1 MAAAT
6 RASSKACLA
15 YRSEEFMVSRID
27 VPVLIVGAGPVGMM
41 GAILLHQLGVEARL
55 IDRRAEAGRAPAAHV
70 VNARTFEICRSAG
83 VDMDALGALTGDPA
97 DAGQSIW
104 MTRLAG
110 EALMSLPFERQDDS
124 VLALTPTPLR
134 NLGQHHFER
143 ILGQTL
149 ASKGAAKIEFGMQW
163 ESAEQH
169 EDAVVSRVRDLSTN
183 AVQEIRSEFVIAADG
198 AGSRIRES
206 LGIEMIGPPKL
217 QSFVMIHFEA
227 DLREIVKDH
236 PGILYWISDPE
247 AGGTFVAHDIDRE
260 WVYMSPFDSDAE
272 RAEDYTP
279 ERCKDLVLR
288 AIGGP
293 APPIKVETIST
304 WTMSAQ
310 VAERFR
316 DDRIF
321 LVGDA
326 AHRFPP
332 TGGLGLNSGVQDVH
346 GLAWRIAGVRHGWAS
361 DRVLDS
367 YEAERRPVAQ
377 YNADQ
382 SLRNAMKLIEVPAAL
397 GILEDPTTARM
408 QTTLDDPAGRQR
420 TIEAIANQAEHFDML
435 GLQLGFRYEKGAVI
449 PDGSAPPEVG
459 NPVREYVPTSRP
471 GARLPHAWVE
481 KSGRR
486 VSTLDLIKPG
496 SFTLLTSKPSEIWAD
511 AVKRIDGV
519 PLEYVAIGRDAMDS
533 EGLWARVSGIEPDGA
548 LLIRPDQHVGWRA
561 TSPPDD
567 PAKTLNEAVTRILTD

>member
-1 MAAAT
+1 M
-6 RASSKACLA
+6 
-15 YRSEEFMVSRID
+15 MSRID
-27 VPVLIVGAGPVGMM
+27 VPVLIVGAGPVGTM
-41 GAILLHQLGVEARL
+41 GAILLHQLGIEARL
-55 IDRRAEAGRAPAAHV
+55 IDRREEAGRAPAAHV
-70 VNARTFEICRSAG
+70 VNARTFEICRAAG

-97 DAGQSIW
+97 DAGHAIW

-110 EALMSLPFERQDDS
+110 EALASLPFERQDDS

-134 NLGQHHFER
+134 NLGQHHFEK
-143 ILGQTL
+143 ILQQTL
-149 ASKGAAKIEFGMQW
+149 ASKGAARIEFGQQW
-163 ESAEQH
+163 ESSDQR
-169 EDAVVSRVRDLSTN
+169 EDGIVSRIRDLSTDT
-183 AVQEIRSEFVIAADG
+183 VHEIRSQYVIAADG
-198 AGSRIRES
+198 AGSRIRKS

-227 DLREIVKDH
+227 NLREIVKDH

-260 WVYMSPFDSDAE
+260 WVYMVPFDSEVESAD
-272 RAEDYTP
+272 DYTK
-279 ERCKDLVLR
+279 ERCEELVLR
-288 AIGGP
+288 GIGGP

-332 TGGLGLNSGVQDVH
+332 TGGLGLNSGVQDMH
-346 GLAWRIAGVRHGWAS
+346 GLAWRVAAVLKGWAAE
-361 DRVLDS
+361 RVLDS

-397 GILEDPTTARM
+397 GVLDEPTTRRM
-408 QTTLDDPAGRQR
+408 QTTLDDSSGRQR
-420 TIEAIANQAEHFDML
+420 TLDAIANQAEHFDML
-435 GLQLGFRYEKGAVI
+435 GLQLGFRYEGGAVI
-449 PDGSAPPEVG
+449 PDGSPAPEVG
-459 NPVREYVPTSRP
+459 NPVREYLPTSRP

-481 KSGRR
+481 RKSER

-496 SFTLLTSKPSEIWAD
+496 AFTLLTSTPSKVWAD
-511 AVKRIDGV
+511 AADRIDGI
-519 PLEYVAIGRDAMDS
+519 PLEQVAIGRDAIDS
-533 EGLWARVSGIEPDGA
+533 EGLWARVCEIEPDGA
-548 LLIRPDQHVGWRA
+548 LLIRPDQHVAWRA
-561 TSPPDD
+561 TSLPDD
-567 PAKTLNEAVTRILTD
+567 PAKELRDALDRILL